1 MNAVWEQPPPP
12 FLSRLDRPPVPRGY
26 ALLVLLVAA
35 ELARRFL
42 ALRTWTFMH
51 FVVSGQPAASA
62 SGAAWHWSARSVIVE
77 ALLAAAIGALAG
89 LAVRRAKWAVGAA
102 VVPVVA
108 GLYAL
113 WALSLHGRGV
123 TVATTRTTAATVH
136 FTLVLEAPRVA
147 ALLVVATCAGV
158 GGAASK
164 WVFRHVRPS
173 AAMDAA
179 LAWIGV
185 SILMGFSQQALFAWA
200 YGRAFAEWSLTWLS
214 IGISDGFP
222 YLMGGLW
229 ARWALRAPRPW
240 VPTLIVGTMALVAVL
255 RGHVALFHGTRWSLL
270 LRYASWCTT
279 QFAWAAA
286 GACLAGWWFRLTRKP
301 ERAPEAI
308 SVAVLVGLAVAM
320 ALLVRP

>member
-1 MNAVWEQPPPP
+1 MNAVPEQPPPP

-62 SGAAWHWSARSVIVE
+62 SGAAWHWPARSVIVE
-77 ALLAAAIGALAG
+77 ALLATAIGALAG
-89 LAVRRAKWAVGAA
+89 VAVRRAKWAVGAA

-113 WALSLHGRGV
+113 WVLSLHGRGV

-136 FTLVLEAPRVA
+136 FTLVLEAPRVT

-164 WVFRHVRPS
+164 WVFRHLRPS

-179 LAWIGV
+179 LAWVGV
-185 SILMGFSQQALFAWA
+185 SMLVGFSQQALMAGVHERVFM
-200 YGRAFAEWSLTWLS
+200 GLPWLP
-214 IGISDGFP
+214 IAITEGFP
-222 YLMGGLW
+222 YLVGGLW
-229 ARWALRAPRPW
+229 TRWALRAPRPW
-240 VPTLIVGTMALVAVL
+240 VPTLIVGAMALVVVL
-255 RGHVALFHGTRWSLL
+255 RGHVAFFDGTRWSLL

-279 QFAWAAA
+279 RFAWAAA
-286 GACLAGWWFRLTRKP
+286 GASLAGWWFRLTPGP
-301 ERAPEAI
+301 ERAREAV
-308 SVAVLVGLAVAM
+308 SVSVLVGLAVAI